1 MKHLKR
7 IAGLALALVM
17 LVCMAV
23 PVFAVNTEE
32 TPNQTEH
39 TITINN
45 AKDGHEY
52 EAYQIFR
59 GDISDGKLVNV
70 TWGSGVDATKTDALV
85 AELKSN
91 ETLKTAMAGG
101 DFENLEPAEA
111 VSEVVCTFGDN
122 SEILDAFA
130 EVVGKYLSDTKV
142 SNKASEPYNEIN
154 VTGDGYYLLKDKD
167 GSVSGNDAYTKYILK
182 ISDDTSVTT
191 KTDYPT
197 LEKTFSDGT
206 DRKSGSIGQ
215 TVEYTVTSAVPNMDG
230 YNKYFFIVYDTLDT
244 GLTFNN
250 DVKVA
255 LTKGD
260 VTLNLVEDS
269 ASENH
274 DYAVNVNGQSFEVVL
289 RDFIQYKTA
298 YAGATITITYSATI
312 NENAVMTNEGN
323 KNTAWLEFSN
333 DPNFTYAGTT
343 EDPDQPTG
351 DEPTGETPKSVVT
364 VYTTGIKLHKISD
377 GTPAEV
383 LTGAKFSIAG
393 DSAMAYK
400 INGKVY
406 LKDNTNGT
414 YYRLKDGSYT
424 TTAPTDDT
432 AENYDSTTD
441 KYALVNGVTRGTKD
455 ETGMV
460 KDGWVDANG
469 NITFA
474 GLGAGTYTINEDIA
488 PTGYNSLKG
497 SITITIGF
505 TWDEENKVPV
515 WTVTKNGETVDDV
528 AVDNNYIS
536 FDVINKAG
544 MTMPE
549 TGGPGTTI
557 IYVLGSVLAVGALV
571 ALVTRRRMRG
581 EA

>member
-7 IAGLALALVM
+7 IAGLALVLVM

-23 PVFAVNTEE
+23 PVFAVNTAE
-32 TPNQTEH
+32 TPNQTAH

-70 TWGSGVDATKTDALV
+70 TWGTGVDATKTNALV

-91 ETLKTAMAGG
+91 ETLKTAMAGA
-101 DFENLEPAEA
+101 DFIHLSEAEA
-111 VSEVVCTFGDN
+111 IAEVVCAFGDN
-122 SEILDAFA
+122 SEDLDAFA

-154 VTGDGYYLLKDKD
+154 VTGDGYYLLKDKN

-215 TVEYTVTSAVPNMDG
+215 TVNYTVTSTVPNMDG
-230 YNKYFFIVYDTLDT
+230 YNKYFFIVHDTLDA

-250 DVKVA
+250 DVKIA

-298 YAGATITITYSATI
+298 YTGATITITYSATI

-333 DPNFTYAGTT
+333 DPNFTYAGTP
-343 EDPDQPTG
+343 EDTDQPTD
-351 DEPTGETPKSVVT
+351 DEPTGETPNSMVT

-406 LKDNTNGT
+406 LKASDGA
-414 YYRLKDGSYT
+414 YYRLKDGTYT
-424 TTAPTDDT
+424 TTAPTDAT
-432 AENYDSTTD
+432 AKDYDSTTD
-441 KYALVNGVTRGTKD
+441 KYTLVNGVTRGTKD

-460 KDGWVDANG
+460 KEGWVDTNG

-474 GLGAGTYTINEDIA
+474 GLGAGTYTITELIA
-488 PTGYNSLKG
+488 PTGYNVLKAP
-497 SITITIGF
+497 ITITIGF
-505 TWDEENKVPV
+505 DWDGENKVPV
-515 WTVTKNGETVDDV
+515 WTVTKDGETLDDV
-528 AVDNNYIS
+528 TVENNYIS
-536 FDVINKAG
+536 FDVTNKAG
-544 MTMPE
+544 MVLPA
-549 TGGPGTTI
+549 TGGIGTTI
-557 IYVLGSVLAVGALV
+557 FYVLGGVLAVGALV

-581 EA
+581 ED